1 MALTYDKIA
10 YPLIENGLKK
20 IIDNEFQ
27 NVYVSPI
34 FRMMGNECIKINLES
49 SDNIETSNAYEQ
61 RNYNVQIRY
70 YFIGDLSV
78 PYINES
84 IKGKVDKLRKHLI
97 DNQVVDTSS
106 AKWTELEV
114 DNIEY
119 GIEDDENEDNSIY
132 IVEININL
140 INHNPLS

>member
-1 MALTYDKIA
+1 M
-10 YPLIENGLKK
+10 
-20 IIDNEFQ
+20 
-27 NVYVSPI
+27 YVSPI

-61 RNYNVQIRY
+61 SNYNVQIRY

-97 DNQVVDTSS
+97 DNQVVETSS

-119 GIEDDENEDNSIY
+119 GIEDDENEDNSID

>member
-1 MALTYDKIA
+1 M
-10 YPLIENGLKK
+10 
-20 IIDNEFQ
+20 
-27 NVYVSPI
+27 YVSPI

-61 RNYNVQIRY
+61 SNYNVQIRY

-97 DNQVVDTSS
+97 IIKLLKPHLLNGQSLKLITLS
-106 AKWTELEV
+106 TE
-114 DNIEY
+114 
-119 GIEDDENEDNSIY
+119 
-132 IVEININL
+132 
-140 INHNPLS
+140 